1 MSMRKILNEWR
12 RFTLQESENAP
23 DFPYDERELEPN
35 LSVFH
40 ETDGETHAI
49 ILYKK
54 KKYVDD
60 FYIIGYISVDLLTDS
75 GDEKFNCI
83 PNTYQIGAVYV
94 EQEMRGNKKEKY
106 GKKMYDLAYGAIED
120 DAGLTSDKYSGSLPK
135 AKISWEKMEAN
146 PEIEKKKTKPKGND
160 KFDYDGKTTPDDKM
174 DDCITGM
181 NLGSTN
187 ATHHSLKKKN
197 NSEDKAK
204 LAEYVAQHEQND
216 FLNRADVES
225 RLMNKAVKRFLEI
238 YSKLTNYG

>member
-1 MSMRKILNEWR
+1 
-12 RFTLQESENAP
+12 
-23 DFPYDERELEPN
+23 
-35 LSVFH
+35 
-40 ETDGETHAI
+40 
-49 ILYKK
+49 
-54 KKYVDD
+54 
-60 FYIIGYISVDLLTDS
+60 
-75 GDEKFNCI
+75 
-83 PNTYQIGAVYV
+83 
-94 EQEMRGNKKEKY
+94 
-106 GKKMYDLAYGAIED
+106 
-120 DAGLTSDKYSGSLPK
+120 
-135 AKISWEKMEAN
+135 MEAN

-174 DDCITGM
+174 DDCMTGM
-181 NLGSTN
+181 NLGDSN